1 MEMFNPNS
9 KIGFM
14 RLGRVTVIVSL
25 VLLVISLASLATRG
39 LNLALDFT
47 GGALI
52 EVRFD
57 NPVDTAT
64 VRKALTAGGFDK
76 SVVQSLGSSRE
87 YAIRLPPE
95 APVTTRKAAAE
106 VVVGATV
113 TAQPLSERVITALT
127 SAGRAELKRSEF
139 VGPQVGKELIGQGII
154 AVLVVALGI
163 LAYVWLRF
171 ETWKFGLSA
180 VACDLHDV
188 LIVVGCFSVFQWE
201 FDLTVLAAILAIVGY
216 SINDTIVVFDRI
228 REMFRSAHKMEPEA
242 VLDKAINTTLSRTVV
257 TSLTTFLTVIA
268 LFFFGG
274 PAVHGFALALII
286 GIALGTLSSIFFASP
301 LLHLMHTT
309 KHDLLPRAR
318 SEEALN
324 RRP

>member
-1 MEMFNPNS
+1 MEMFNPHS

-57 NPVDTAT
+57 HPIDTAT

-95 APVTTRKAAAE
+95 APIVAPKATAETTAA
-106 VVVGATV
+106 TP
-113 TAQPLSERVITALT
+113 QPLSERVIAALA

-139 VGPQVGKELIGQGII
+139 VGPQVGKELVGQGVI

-171 ETWKFGLSA
+171 ETWKFGLAA

-188 LIVVGCFSVFQWE
+188 LIVVGCFSIFQWE
-201 FDLTVLAAILAIVGY
+201 FDLTVLAAILAIIGY

-228 REMFRSAHKMEPEA
+228 REMFRSAHKLEPEA
-242 VLDKAINTTLSRTVV
+242 VLDKAINTTLSRTSV
-257 TSLTTFLTVIA
+257 TALTTFLTVTA
-268 LFFFGG
+268 LFFLGG
-274 PAVHGFALALII
+274 PAVHGFALALMI
-286 GIALGTLSSIFFASP
+286 GIALGVLSSIFFASP
-301 LLHLMHTT
+301 LLNLMHTT